1 MKEQKRTP
9 FTLVCDEAHLYLPI
23 KEDADAVQ
31 KQALYIFYSPYPLH
45 CFRNASIASLIA

>member
-1 MKEQKRTP
+1 MIFSFWMNEQKRTP

-31 KQALYIFYSPYPLH
+31 K
-45 CFRNASIASLIA
+45 ASII